1 MNSKQTLNKVKTLL
15 GLDVKLEERKLEN
28 GTRFEADAFEKG
40 KEVFIITDEDERIAV
55 PSGEYLL
62 DDGMMLIVKEDGIID
77 EVKEAVEEEVEE
89 TVEAPVVEEVEAA
102 EEADVQDW
110 EGMEKR
116 IKNLEDAI
124 ADLKADKENKVEA
137 SEIEVEAEVELSA
150 EETAKPFKHNPEA
163 KAKTE
168 TNLFAQNRAMTTKDR
183 VFNKLFNNN

>member
-1 MNSKQTLNKVKTLL
+1 M
-15 GLDVKLEERKLEN
+15 
-28 GTRFEADAFEKG
+28 
-40 KEVFIITDEDERIAV
+40 
-55 PSGEYLL
+55 
-62 DDGMMLIVKEDGIID
+62 
-77 EVKEAVEEEVEE
+77 
-89 TVEAPVVEEVEAA
+89 EEVEAA

-124 ADLKADKENKVEA
+124 ADLKVDKENKVEA